1 MTSIPTYLQYI
12 NGQWIASDSGK
23 LDDILNPSTEEIIG
37 KVQEGTKA
45 EAEKALTASKNS
57 QKSWRKLPL
66 RKRAEFLYKFTDE
79 LEFGE
84 VYINRGHGEQ
94 HQGFHNGLKLS
105 GTGGEDGKY
114 GFEQYLEKKSFYV
127 KFS

>member
-1 MTSIPTYLQYI
+1 MVFTNDVRTIMKCTS
-12 NGQWIASDSGK
+12 
-23 LDDILNPSTEEIIG
+23 
-37 KVQEGTKA
+37 
-45 EAEKALTASKNS
+45 
-57 QKSWRKLPL
+57 
-66 RKRAEFLYKFTDE
+66 E
-79 LEFGE
+79 LEYGE

-127 KFS
+127 NYNV